1 MIKSNLLPCTDWVQK
16 LAARNLDDLSISERS
31 ALNEHLALCR
41 ACNEVHTAYQTL
53 EKSFLNL
60 LSSKPAP
67 VFSLQLPRLESKA
80 VPKLEPSL
88 QNLITLLL
96 SAFSSLFMKISW
108 SQLYQKLHTWVLIA
122 LAHFPRQIAYVSSN
136 SHYSYAIRSD
146 SGFIL
151 WQQKRYNGH
160 NLVSTVPIRW
170 NGISYAGAG
179 IAYVGA
185 LDFCKYA
192 VQA

>member
-16 LAARNLDDLSISERS
+16 LAARNLDDLSLTERS

-53 EKSFLNL
+53 EKGFLNL

-67 VFSLQLPRLESKA
+67 VFSLQLPRQESKA
-80 VPKLEPSL
+80 IPKLELSV
-88 QNLITLLL
+88 QNLITLLW

-122 LAHFPRQIAYVSSN
+122 PAHFPQKVYYVQSN

-160 NLVSTVPIRW
+160 NLVSTAPIRW
-170 NGISYAGAG
+170 SGISYAGAG
-179 IAYVGA
+179 TAYVSA
-185 LDFCKYA
+185 LDFCRYA